1 MRRTAL
7 ACLVAALAL
16 PLLSACE
23 SAPRARAVKMGPV
36 DTGAESVEA
45 VRRQLQGNW
54 ELIQL
59 VLIAPGGVRTPVEAS
74 GRLQYDEFGNL
85 AMRGNIT
92 GSQHI
97 DPGVLNLTG
106 QVAIDPA
113 AHSLRFRA
121 ISAASADERRVDPQL
136 DATRVRY
143 YAFSGGLLTTTIKD
157 GSGTPTAIA
166 TWKRVE

>member
-1 MRRTAL
+1 
-7 ACLVAALAL
+7 
-16 PLLSACE
+16 
-23 SAPRARAVKMGPV
+23 
-36 DTGAESVEA
+36 
-45 VRRQLQGNW
+45 
-54 ELIQL
+54 
-59 VLIAPGGVRTPVEAS
+59 VEAS

-92 GSQHI
+92 GSQQI

-121 ISAASADERRVDPQL
+121 ISAASPDERRVDPQL

-143 YAFSGGLLTTTIKD
+143 YEFSGGLLTTTIKD
-157 GSGTPTAIA
+157 GSGAPTAIA